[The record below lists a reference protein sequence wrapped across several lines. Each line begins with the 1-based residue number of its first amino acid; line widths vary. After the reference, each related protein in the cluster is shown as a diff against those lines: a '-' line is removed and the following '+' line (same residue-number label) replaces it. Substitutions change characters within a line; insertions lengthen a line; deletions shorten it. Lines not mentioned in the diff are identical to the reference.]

1 MTQPTEMQ
9 VKVYETVKANPGL
22 TPYKIGRLIG
32 GHGGGIQHTLIAMEQ
47 SGLLLSEEFGRL
59 YVYEEVRFE

>member
-1 MTQPTEMQ
+1 MTQPTPQQ
-9 VKVYETVKANPGL
+9 VKVYEIVRDNPGL

-32 GHGGGIQHTLIAMEQ
+32 GHGGGIQHTLIAMES

-59 YVYEEVRFE
+59 YVYEDVQP